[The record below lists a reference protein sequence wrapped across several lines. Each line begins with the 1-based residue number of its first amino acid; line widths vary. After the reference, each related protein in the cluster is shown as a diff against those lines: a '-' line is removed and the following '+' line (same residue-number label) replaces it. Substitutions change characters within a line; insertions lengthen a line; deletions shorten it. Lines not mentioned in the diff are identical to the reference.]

1 MAVLSYGCNSSLIG
15 YQQKQMCYR
24 KVRSLAHTIEV
35 KAQQDFWKRFVGSL
49 PSRAMAEIIWNS
61 FDADA
66 DDINVSVKLNPLGS
80 PVALYFSDN
89 GEGIHYD
96 EKKHAFSELGNSW
109 KARLNRSHSKKRIL
123 QGRNGEG
130 RFRALSLGE
139 FVTWKTVYQD
149 GGKFFEYSI
158 TANNDAIGIFHISDL
173 KLSRSTRTGTTVEVN
188 NLFDSVISYFARI
201 HADEIAQRFASYINK
216 YRDVSLKINNEL
228 VDVGKLISR
237 TENFSIGPIK
247 LSSGSVIEAKLEV
260 IEWLHPINRCVYL
273 CDESGF
279 TLAERPPEIRAP
291 GYNFSAYLKSK
302 HFSDVASGSLIEFEM
317 EEGISKLIAEG
328 RDRLSEYFKRLDR
341 LKVEGLIAQWKSEKV
356 YPYREDENGETVK
369 QSRRIFDVCA
379 VTINSQAKGFAEQ
392 NNVTKALSFR
402 LLREAI
408 EERPSEVSKI
418 LSEVLNLSSEKQRQ
432 FAKLLDNSKLSD
444 IIDTVS
450 LVKHRI
456 STAKGL
462 RSLVCSDETRRTV
475 KERQHIHQIVERN
488 AWIFGDEF
496 TLGVSESSLTNALK
510 EHLRR
515 LKINEEV
522 LQPVLV
528 GGKTNAR
535 LDLMLCQAS
544 KVTGRDDDHHLVIE
558 LKRASTDVGMAEYG
572 QILRYAD
579 AIMNDSRYKKTNVRW
594 SFWLVGVEISPLLD
608 HLVTAQDRPPGC
620 AHIFKEG
627 NGRIWI
633 KTWGQLLHD
642 CISRLEFVRD
652 RLDIAITE
660 EDSVSYLNEIYP
672 KFVPSSV

>member
-1 MAVLSYGCNSSLIG
+1 MA
-15 YQQKQMCYR
+15 Q
-24 KVRSLAHTIEV
+24 TIEV
-35 KAQQDFWKRFVGSL
+35 KAQQDFWKRFVGSQ
-49 PSRAMAEIIWNS
+49 PSRAMAEIVWNS

-66 DDINVSVKLNPLGS
+66 DDINVSITFNPLGV
-80 PVALYFSDN
+80 PTALYFSDN

-96 EKKHAFSELGNSW
+96 EQKHAFSELGNSW
-109 KARLNRSHSKKRIL
+109 KARANRSNKKKRIL

-139 FVTWKTVYQD
+139 FVTWKTVYKV
-149 GGKFFEYSI
+149 GNNFFEYSI
-158 TANNDAIGIFHISDL
+158 NSNHNSIGIFYISDV
-173 KLSRSTRTGTTVEVN
+173 KPSKAKKTGTSVEIS
-188 NLFDSVISYFARI
+188 NLFDLSVSYFSKVN
-201 HADEIAQRFASYINK
+201 ADEIAQIFASYINK
-216 YRDVSLKINNEL
+216 YRDVSLKINNDP
-228 VDVGKLISR
+228 VDVSKLISR
-237 TENFSIGPIK
+237 AENFLIGPIT
-247 LSSGSVIEAKLEV
+247 LTSGLVVEANLEV
-260 IEWLHPINRCVYL
+260 IEWLHPVHRCIYL

-279 TLAERPPEIRAP
+279 TLAERAPEIRAP

-302 HFSDVASGSLIEFEM
+302 HFSDIANSSLIEFEM
-317 EEGISKLIAEG
+317 EEGIFKLLTGSREK
-328 RDRLSEYFKRLDR
+328 LTEHFKKLDR

-356 YPYREDENGETVK
+356 YPYREDEKGELVK
-369 QSRRIFDVCA
+369 QSKRIFNVCA

-392 NNVTKALSFR
+392 NNMTKALSFR

-418 LSEVLNLSSEKQRQ
+418 LSEVLNLSSEKQKQ

-462 RSLVCSDETRRTV
+462 RSLVCSYDTKKSV
-475 KERQHIHQIVERN
+475 KERQQIHQIVERN
-488 AWIFGDEF
+488 TWIFGDEF
-496 TLGVSESSLTNALK
+496 TLGVSESSLTNALR
-510 EHLRR
+510 EHLKR
-515 LKINEEV
+515 LKVNDAV

-528 GGKTNAR
+528 GGKANSR
-535 LDLMLCQAS
+535 LDLMLCQIS

-558 LKRASTDVGMAEYG
+558 LKRASKTLTMKEYG
-572 QILRYAD
+572 QILDYAD
-579 AIMNDSRYKKTNVRW
+579 AIMRDSRYRKTNVRW
-594 SFWLVGVEISPLLD
+594 SFWLVGVEIAPALD
-608 HLVTAQDRPPGC
+608 HLVSSQDRPPGC

-652 RLDIAITE
+652 RLDLAITE

-672 KFVPSSV
+672 KFVPHSG